1 MQMYIHILPVSALR
15 RIRPQTTLHH
25 GQKEI
30 FPHKKERPE
39 KVSPEKIYGYAGYTD
54 YSIGLS
60 RQEPSSLST
69 PTTTQRAVWPK
80 PEQVDSVSR

>member
-15 RIRPQTTLHH
+15 RICPQTALHH
-25 GQKEI
+25 GQKKSFRI
-30 FPHKKERPE
+30 KKRDP
-39 KVSPEKIYGYAGYTD
+39 KRSLLKRYAGYSD